1 LKKRILKYFSLSVAV
16 SLILLFCFG
25 EKSKRNPNYGQIF
38 YELGMKCVEKCPLN
52 KQLKYFRK
60 AVYHKPDLEGAYYQ
74 LGLVY
79 EKSGDGEMAIDS
91 FKKATQLNPHYS
103 EPHFK
108 VGLDY
113 FRKNELETALNYF
126 HQALKYRSNY
136 AELNYYMA
144 KTYDLIHD
152 DSKALWHYLRAS
164 SIEKNYFDAYVRAG
178 ILSHRLGYNGWAV
191 EQVEKLRELDQN
203 ILADQLEEAIGF
215 EKN

>member
-1 LKKRILKYFSLSVAV
+1 
-16 SLILLFCFG
+16 
-25 EKSKRNPNYGQIF
+25 
-38 YELGMKCVEKCPLN
+38 
-52 KQLKYFRK
+52 
-60 AVYHKPDLEGAYYQ
+60 
-74 LGLVY
+74 
-79 EKSGDGEMAIDS
+79 
-91 FKKATQLNPHYS
+91 
-103 EPHFK
+103 

-113 FRKNELETALNYF
+113 FHKSELTLALKYF
-126 HQALKYRSNY
+126 RQALKYRSNY

-152 DSKALWHYLRAS
+152 DSKALWHYRRAN

-203 ILADQLEEAIGF
+203 ILADRLEEAIGF